1 MWAVTMHSNL
11 RDHQSKK
18 KVTYVDCY
26 LWTSC
31 WPQTKKYII
40 DIHRKKKKESKHNT
54 KNSHQIIREESKRGR
69 EKKYLWK
76 QIQNN

>member
-1 MWAVTMHSNL
+1 MGAVIMHSNL

-40 DIHRKKKKESKHNT
+40 DIH
-54 KNSHQIIREESKRGR
+54 KN
-69 EKKYLWK
+69 EKG
-76 QIQNN
+76 IQT